1 MATRSWRPLTDEELD
16 ARIEEVRR
24 QTKILDQTEP
34 RARSA
39 RYDPAS
45 GRIEIE
51 LKDGCLFAFPT
62 EIAQGLRGAT
72 PEQLAAVE
80 VEGNGYALH
89 WEELDADFTVPGLL
103 AGRFGTKR
111 WMSELGRSGGRSRS
125 ESKARAAREN
135 GKKGGRPR
143 KSVDAG

>member
-1 MATRSWRPLTDEELD
+1 MATHSWVPLTDEELRAEIRE
-16 ARIEEVRR
+16 ARK
-24 QTKILDQTEP
+24 QTRIADETEP
-34 RARSA
+34 RAKNA
-39 RYDPAS
+39 RYNRRT

-62 EIAQGLRGAT
+62 EIAQGLRGAS

-89 WEELDADFTVPGLL
+89 WEELDADFTVAGLV

-111 WMSELGRSGGRSRS
+111 WMSELGRRGGSARS
-125 ESKARAAREN
+125 EAKARASREN

-143 KSVDAG
+143 KSAG